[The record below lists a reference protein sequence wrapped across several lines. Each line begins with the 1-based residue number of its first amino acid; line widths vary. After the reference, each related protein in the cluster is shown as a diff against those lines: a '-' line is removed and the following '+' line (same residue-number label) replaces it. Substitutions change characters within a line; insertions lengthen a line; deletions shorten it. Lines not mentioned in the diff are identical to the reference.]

1 MALGCDESGRFKPR
15 IGEDNVDSQGRTR
28 RGIKS
33 PTKSYV
39 WDRFLVGWI
48 VAFAVAVCQL
58 SVEVI
63 MSSSMLVSGMA
74 EVCSPECDWACP

>member
-1 MALGCDESGRFKPR
+1 VALGCDESGRFEPC
-15 IGEDNVDSQGRTR
+15 IGEDR

-33 PTKSYV
+33 PTKAYV

-48 VAFAVAVCQL
+48 VAFAVAAWQL

-63 MSSSMLVSGMA
+63 MSSSTLTSGMA
-74 EVCSPECDWACP
+74 EVCSPECDRARP